1 VPVGARPLRPCGG
14 ARAGPPLSCVQCSW
28 QRDALVFH
36 TAHCESSHASFGADS
51 KQCPALR
58 ASCARQHVQGGQ
70 RRRAG
75 ACGRTLAIPNPTL
88 PHPTPGVDPKSIVC
102 EFFRHGKCTKGFK
115 CKFAHDLAVER
126 KGGKIDIFSDR
137 CARLGTRAPEAR
149 VPPWSPATGPGSL
162 RAGCALHEHFA
173 ACSACAC
180 GLVCGFATL

>member
-1 VPVGARPLRPCGG
+1 MPVGARPCAPAAAPEPARPVPRSMQLAACR
-14 ARAGPPLSCVQCSW
+14 ARVSHGIVKARMQ
-28 QRDALVFH
+28 AL
-36 TAHCESSHASFGADS
+36 EQIQSS
-51 KQCPALR
+51 ALPWR
-58 ASCARQHVQGGQ
+58 ASCVRQHVQGGQ
-70 RRRAG
+70 QRRAG